1 MTTAAFKRD
10 RNTREV
16 IADFLPFLWNREGDT
31 KTRIVGTVGLTLMEK
46 TAAVG
51 IPLMWG
57 AAVDTV
63 SGEFTLWILA
73 AVLLGYSL
81 VRLSEQIFDE
91 LKYCVFARVAQRAV
105 RTLAVR
111 VFDHLHALSQRFHLN
126 RQTGGLSRVIERG
139 TKSIEFM
146 LNFMLFSTVPTLL
159 EIVIVLGVLWVKF
172 DFLYSLALLA
182 TMALYI
188 AYTLIITEWRLHFRV
203 KMNECDRDANTLV
216 IDSLLNHETVKHFN
230 ARGFETK
237 RYDKLMFNYEN
248 AAVKNRTS
256 LSVLNIGQGFII
268 AAGLAVVMMMAG
280 ADIGSGEMSV
290 GDFVVVNTFLLQLY
304 MPLDYLGT
312 IYREIR
318 QALTDMEEMF
328 ILLDEPVEVFDKPG
342 APSLQVAGG
351 EVEFRGVSFAYD
363 NKRGD
368 VLRDVSFK
376 VGSGGKTAIVGHSGG
391 GKSTVGRLLSRFY
404 DPRLGAVLIDGQDIR
419 QCSQESVRA
428 SIGVVP
434 QDAVLFNDTIYH
446 NIAYGRENADEQQV
460 RRAAKLAAIDG
471 FIESLPDKY
480 ETIVGERGLK
490 LSGGEKQR
498 IAIARAII
506 KEPDIFLFDEAT
518 SALDSQT
525 EKSIQK
531 DLHALAE
538 TRTTVMIA
546 HRLSTVADADEII
559 VLSKGEIAERGRH
572 SELLARGGKYASMW
586 KLQQK
591 TRASESQDDGGEA
604 EE

>member
-1 MTTAAFKRD
+1 MTSAAFKRD
-10 RNTREV
+10 RDTREV
-16 IADFLPFLWNREGDT
+16 IADFLPFLWNNEGDT

-51 IPLMWG
+51 IPLTWG
-57 AAVDTV
+57 AAVDLV

-111 VFDHLHALSQRFHLN
+111 VFTHLHALSLRFHLN

-159 EIVIVLGVLWVKF
+159 EIIIVLGVLWVKF
-172 DFLYSLALLA
+172 DVLYSVALLV
-182 TMALYI
+182 TMAVYI
-188 AYTLIITEWRLHFRV
+188 AYTLVVTEWRLHFRV

-256 LSVLNIGQGFII
+256 LSVLNVGQGFII

-280 ADIGSGEMSV
+280 ADIRSGEMSV

-328 ILLDEPVEVFDKPG
+328 ILLDEPVEIADKPG
-342 APSLQVAGG
+342 APELQVAGG
-351 EVEFRGVSFAYD
+351 EIVFRGVSFAYD
-363 NKRGD
+363 KRGD

-376 VGSGGKTAIVGHSGG
+376 VNSGGKTAIVGHSGG
-391 GKSTVGRLLSRFY
+391 GKSTIGRLLSRFY
-404 DPRLGAVLIDGQDIR
+404 DPRLGAVLIDGQDIS

-434 QDAVLFNDTIYH
+434 QDTVLFNDTICH
-446 NIAYGRENADEQQV
+446 NIAYGRENATPEQV

-480 ETIVGERGLK
+480 DTIVGERGLK

-559 VLSKGEIAERGRH
+559 VLSKGEVAERGRH

-591 TRASESQDDGGEA
+591 TRAGEEFSSPPSGGD
-604 EE
+604 